1 MNRIRTVKPELFRHL
16 ALFEAEEK
24 YQMPLRIAFVGL
36 FTCCDRRG
44 RFLWQPRRLKVDI
57 LPYDD
62 VNMDDVLN
70 ALIESGFI
78 RAYEVN
84 GLVYGCIPSWGTHQ
98 YFNGKEAD
106 SKLPDI
112 QEGRLLKGTIT
123 QSMLTVHARLSHET
137 LLPINP
143 ELDMH
148 LTGEDHVPP
157 EFTENSELPTQE
169 SLPDESVSPDLSDSP
184 SVRSSKTTRESREPA
199 RVNHT
204 CPTREALN
212 GKERKGKERV
222 KTGVIKN
229 PIHCPI
235 AKDDVLKIF
244 THWQQTMQHPQA
256 RLDSS
261 RDKWIR
267 SALRMGYSVDD
278 CCQAITGCSVTPH
291 NQGCNERGERYDGLH
306 VIFRSADQIDRF
318 MQNATSPPRPSG
330 KAEQRLHHN
339 TQAAQAWLNTQPPRE
354 A

>member
-1 MNRIRTVKPELFRHL
+1 M
-16 ALFEAEEK
+16 
-24 YQMPLRIAFVGL
+24 
-36 FTCCDRRG
+36 
-44 RFLWQPRRLKVDI
+44 
-57 LPYDD
+57 
-62 VNMDDVLN
+62 VL
-70 ALIESGFI
+70 L

-148 LTGEDHVPP
+148 ITGEDHVPP

-204 CPTREALN
+204 CLTREALN

-267 SALRMGYSVDD
+267 SALRMGYSVED

-318 MQNATSPPRPSG
+318 MQNATLTTPTLRQSG
-330 KAEQRLHHN
+330 TTIAPQHPGGASLVEYSTPEGGIAHGRHRQKTVCRIDGGISADLHHGHFSARPGKLLAIAERLSPEPN
-339 TQAAQAWLNTQPPRE
+339 
-354 A
+354 